1 MKSFLQARSQAITT
15 LLDRLVDL
23 TQANPVFE
31 KEITE
36 AGTKASIL
44 RTTELQA
51 AIKQGLTELKAE
63 GWISENEVQD
73 LKAELA

>member
-1 MKSFLQARSQAITT
+1 
-15 LLDRLVDL
+15 VDL
-23 TQANPVFE
+23 TQSNPVFE